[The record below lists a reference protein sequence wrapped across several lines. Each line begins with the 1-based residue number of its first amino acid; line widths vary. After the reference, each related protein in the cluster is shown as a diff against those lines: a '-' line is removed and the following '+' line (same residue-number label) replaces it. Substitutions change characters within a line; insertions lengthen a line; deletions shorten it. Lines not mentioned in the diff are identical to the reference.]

1 MFDKNRTIF
10 GLETGTTKI
19 RVAVG
24 EQSPSGELLI
34 HHIGEAATEAVS
46 KGEITNPNAALED
59 IRNALADAE
68 EKADVEISRV
78 ILGVTGRHVSGF
90 NNRGAKNIP
99 SVDREITADDV
110 EDVVADAKAIS
121 LSSGQCVIHCI
132 RQNFTLDDQSNI
144 ASPVGLCGSRLES
157 NVHVVLGDKDRTLTA
172 LRLLKQ
178 LEIEVDEVAFTGL
191 ASAMALLEPAHKELG
206 ALVIDLGAGTT
217 EYVVY
222 ANRLI
227 KHTGVLAVGGHNVT
241 NDLALGLGVS
251 QARAE
256 WLKERHGSAVVD
268 ASCKGQTIKLDSV
281 NGLKPKVVNL
291 EHLRLI
297 QEARLAETFEIIAEA
312 LTEHHLWECLGAG
325 VFLCGGGSRTPGI
338 EELAKNIFRLPV
350 CVGAAG
356 LGGPT
361 SVTLLPEN
369 QTAIGLVKFGAS
381 QVSRRS
387 TGDTV
392 MERLAER
399 FKIFAPRRGAVARK

>member
-1 MFDKNRTIF
+1 MFDKKRTIF

-34 HHIGEAATEAVS
+34 HHVGEAVS
-46 KGEITNPNAALED
+46 NGVAKGEIVNVSAASED
-59 IRNALADAE
+59 IRSALADAE

-78 ILGVTGRHVSGF
+78 ILGVTGRHVNGF

-99 SVDREITADDV
+99 SVDRQITAEDV

-121 LSSGQCVIHCI
+121 LPGGQVVIHCV
-132 RQNFTLDDQSNI
+132 RQNFSLDDQSNI
-144 ASPVGLCGSRLES
+144 ANPVGLCGSRLES
-157 NVHVVLGDKDRTLTA
+157 NVHVVLGNKDRTLTA
-172 LRLLKQ
+172 MRVLKQ

-227 KHTGVLAVGGHNVT
+227 KHTGVFAVGGHNVT

-256 WLKERHGSAVVD
+256 WLKEEHGAAVVD
-268 ASCKGQTIKLDSV
+268 AGCKGQTFTLDSV
-281 NGLKPKVVNL
+281 NGLKAKVVNL
-291 EHLRLI
+291 EHLRRI
-297 QEARLAETFEIIAEA
+297 QHARLSEIFELIADA
-312 LTEHHLWECLGAG
+312 LNEHRLWECLGAG

-350 CVGAAG
+350 CVGTAG

-387 TGDTV
+387 TGDTM
-392 MERLAER
+392 MERLADR
-399 FKIFAPRRGAVARK
+399 FKFFPPRRGAVARK